1 MEQNKIVVVSGQLV
15 LLASTCIFLDPFLP
29 NANLLILVSK
39 VGTTLEIVAHDSSGG
54 GSKVILSAAFGSK
67 VVKITR
73 VLGDLDFGGEVLG
86 VTVTGQEISSIK
98 CKEQ

>member
-73 VLGDLDFGGEVLG
+73 VLGDLDLGGEMVCIIIAGL
-86 VTVTGQEISSIK
+86 EIN
-98 CKEQ
+98 